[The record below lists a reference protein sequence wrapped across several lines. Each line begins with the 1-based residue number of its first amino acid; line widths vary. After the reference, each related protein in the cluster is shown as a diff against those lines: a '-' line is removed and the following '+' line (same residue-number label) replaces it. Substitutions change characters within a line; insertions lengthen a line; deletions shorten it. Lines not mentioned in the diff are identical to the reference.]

1 MGLRDQLK
9 HSAESGKCNHPKDM
23 IITIKDDNWDETLP
37 VREML
42 YCTKCKTEPESL
54 DLMYEK
60 TVIQSVRVVNNPRQG
75 VITDKTFKFS
85 ASFQPLKKLY
95 KLKLKPKE

>member
-1 MGLRDQLK
+1 MDLRKQLK
-9 HSAESGKCNHPKDM
+9 TTAPSGKCNHPKYM
-23 IITIKDDNWDETLP
+23 IIVIKDDNWDEHLP

-42 YCTKCKTEPESL
+42 YCTKCKSEPESL
-54 DLMYEK
+54 NLMYEK
-60 TVIQSVRVVNNPRQG
+60 TVIQSVRIVNNPRQG

-85 ASFQPLKKLY
+85 ASIKPLKFPF